1 MVKKGYF
8 IFDDN
13 FRLRNHR
20 MKPYYPEVLS
30 KLGLQS
36 GTLLEIGSGEGD
48 FLVYASRNSELKV
61 RGLDVHE
68 HAGKDRERSKRVKSK
83 LQAAGLD
90 EDAYVWI
97 SNRDPLPFEDRS
109 IDAIVSLQTLEHVE
123 DVDKLFSEVYRLLAP
138 GGLALHYF
146 PSAEVLVDPHS
157 GVPFVHKFPRMR
169 RRLLS
174 FFSCLGIGKYR
185 KYAREHGYS
194 RNEFV
199 DEFDGYLS
207 NMCHYRGLPE
217 YLALSKKH
225 GLEAW
230 LSPPR
235 PFPRFLPVTKLL
247 ARFTSIYLYQR
258 KPDGPL
264 N

>member
-1 MVKKGYF
+1 
-8 IFDDN
+8 
-13 FRLRNHR
+13 

-30 KLGLQS
+30 RLGLQS
-36 GTLLEIGSGEGD
+36 GILLEIGSGEGE

-61 RGLDVHE
+61 RGFDVHE
-68 HAGKDRERSKRVKSK
+68 HAGKDRERCKRVKNK
-83 LQAAGLD
+83 LQDAGLD

-97 SNRDPLPFEDRS
+97 SNRDPLPYENNS
-109 IDAIVSLQTLEHVE
+109 IDSVVSLQTIEHVE

-146 PSAEVLVDPHS
+146 PTAEILIDSHS
-157 GVPFVHKFPRMR
+157 GVPFVHKYPRMR

-174 FFSCLGIGKYR
+174 FFSRLGIGKFR

-194 RNEFV
+194 RDAFV

-207 NMCHYRGLPE
+207 SMCYYRGLDE
-217 YLALSKKH
+217 YLRLSKKH

-235 PFPRFLPVTKLL
+235 PLPSFLPVTKLS

-258 KPDGPL
+258 KPEEPL
-264 N
+264 S

>member
-1 MVKKGYF
+1 
-8 IFDDN
+8 
-13 FRLRNHR
+13 

-30 KLGLQS
+30 RLGLQS
-36 GTLLEIGSGEGD
+36 GTLLEIGSGEGE

-61 RGLDVHE
+61 RGFDVHE
-68 HAGKDRERSKRVKSK
+68 HAGKDRERGNRVRNK
-83 LQAAGLD
+83 LQEAGLD
-90 EDAYVWI
+90 EDACVWI
-97 SNRDPLPFEDRS
+97 SNRDPLPFEGRS
-109 IDAIVSLQTLEHVE
+109 IDAVVSLQTIEHVE
-123 DVDKLFSEVYRLLAP
+123 DVDRLFSEVYRLLAP

-146 PSAEVLVDPHS
+146 PSAETIVDPHS
-157 GVPFVHKFPRMR
+157 GVPFVHKYPRMR
-169 RRLLS
+169 RRLLF
-174 FFSCLGIGKYR
+174 FFSYLGIGKYR
-185 KYAREHGYS
+185 KYSREHGYS

-199 DEFDGYLS
+199 DEFDDYLS
-207 NMCHYRGLPE
+207 NMCHYRGLSE

-258 KPDGPL
+258 KSDGPL
-264 N
+264 S